1 MTGADPVWNILITTI
16 PHRHDKLCG
25 LLELIDSQMRPG
37 VSVLVCRDE
46 HLAGYRPGLQ
56 ALMDA
61 ATAEYVS
68 AIADDD
74 LYAPDAI
81 PQVMAAL
88 ETRPDY
94 VGFRQ
99 RFTENGIR
107 RYPVTNTLA
116 CYGWNGCVPSELG
129 YSRPIPPE
137 GFQLDLHYVNPV
149 RREHAQRVR
158 FRGLA
163 CDTQWADDMRELG
176 CVETEVFIDAEIL
189 WYQRDLSDYIS
200 TPRQPLPG
208 ELVQPLPSYPW
219 LSVVEH
225 PGAD

>member
-1 MTGADPVWNILITTI
+1 MGGNDLWQLLITTI

-25 LLELIDSQMRPG
+25 LLAALDAQMQPG
-37 VSVLVCRDE
+37 VSALVCRDE
-46 HLAGYRPGLQ
+46 HLDGYRPGIQ

-74 LYAPDAI
+74 MVSPDFI
-81 PQVMAAL
+81 PEVTGAL
-88 ETRPDY
+88 ARRPDY
-94 VGFRQ
+94 VGFRV
-99 RFTENGIR
+99 RYTESGIR
-107 RYPVTNTLA
+107 QKPVIHSLS
-116 CYGWNGCVPSELG
+116 CGGWSDGG
-129 YSRPIPPE
+129 PE
-137 GFQLDLHYVNPV
+137 YRRDLMYQNPV

-163 CDTQWADDMRELG
+163 CDIEWADDLRALG
-176 CVETEVFIDAEIL
+176 VVETEVFIDDEL
-189 WYQRDLSDYIS
+189 FWYQRDLSDYIS
-200 TPRQPLPG
+200 TPRQPWPG
-208 ELVQPLPSYPW
+208 HLIRPLPSYPW